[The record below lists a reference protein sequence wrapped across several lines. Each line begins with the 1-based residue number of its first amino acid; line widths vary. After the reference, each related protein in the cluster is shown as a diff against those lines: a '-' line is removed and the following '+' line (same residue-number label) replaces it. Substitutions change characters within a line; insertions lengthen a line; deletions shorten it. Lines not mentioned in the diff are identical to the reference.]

1 MNAYSQRL
9 KGLIDQFLGDDY
21 PIDAR
26 LHGLLSHL
34 DQTYPLAGPLPVPA
48 TAPAPGDF
56 WTQEAFFRQVL
67 DTHPS
72 LIYVKDE
79 AGRYLFAN
87 QAVAEAVEA
96 AWEAQ
101 GLPTFKKYLRDDLER
116 RKAAL
121 GSAPPDAPAGGDHG
135 VG

>member
-34 DQTYPLAGPLPVPA
+34 DQTYRPAEEYPPGPRPGDGPCL
-48 TAPAPGDF
+48 GDF

-87 QAVAEAVEA
+87 QAVADLYRK
-96 AWEAQ
+96 AQ
-101 GLPTFKKYLRDDLER
+101 GRTPE
-116 RKAAL
+116 
-121 GSAPPDAPAGGDHG
+121 P
-135 VG
+135 V